1 MAQRLRDDKQE
12 YQYSSGFTTPSGH
25 EFHYYDT
32 PSNERLVLKH
42 ASGSHIEFKSDGSV
56 IIKSLKDLH
65 MHSSVVSSA
74 SKSDSGSADTSVQ
87 AIDTNY
93 TLEVG
98 GTLNIKCADLNV
110 EVGGKGAIYC
120 GTDLEM
126 KSNNIIEKATECISL
141 EASKSVY
148 LDTDEYKQRSVTTRQ
163 ETGNKEDGAPG
174 GMNIL
179 NVHGN
184 AVIQNNDP
192 LGGITISSKGY
203 LNLVCAGE
211 RVDITG
217 AWIPTP
223 SALGIATYT
232 HYVLPSPLP
241 LNKSKPGG
249 DSMTIVT
256 TNNTEIVGLNDI
268 KIAGKNQVDIVGV
281 NRTRTVGALETVLI
295 GGIQTVRAAKIFL
308 N

>member
-1 MAQRLRDDKQE
+1 MAHQIKDEKQE
-12 YQYSSGFTTPSGH
+12 YQFTGGFTTPSGH
-25 EFHYYDT
+25 SFEYYDT
-32 PSNERLVLKH
+32 PENERLLIRH
-42 ASGSHIEFKSDGSV
+42 ASGSHLEFKADGSV
-56 IIKSLKDLH
+56 IIKSLKDIHTHGSIL
-65 MHSSVVSSA
+65 
-74 SKSDSGSADTSVQ
+74 SKGSGENESADTTTTRY
-87 AIDTNY
+87 DTDH

-98 GTLNIKCADLNV
+98 GTLNIKCANLNI
-110 EVGGKGAIYC
+110 ESGGKTAMFA
-120 GTDLEM
+120 GTDMEI
-126 KSNNIIEKATECISL
+126 KGNNIIERATEGISL
-141 EASKSVY
+141 EGSKSIY
-148 LDTDEYKQRSVTTRQ
+148 LDTNEFKQRSVTTRQ

-174 GMNIL
+174 GLNVL

-223 SALGIATYT
+223 SALGVATYT

-256 TNNTEIVGLNDI
+256 TNNTEIVGMNDI
-268 KIAGKNQVDIVGV
+268 KMVGLNEVDMVGV

-295 GGIQTVRAAKIFL
+295 GGIQTIRAKKIFL